1 MVARVY
7 TSRREIVDERRFS
20 LDVSGNALGEV
31 LDWFNEGYSGA
42 SEFGDC
48 YECLVT
54 DEEGE
59 IVADFHT

>member
-7 TSRREIVDERRFS
+7 TSRHEIVDERRFS
-20 LDVSGNALGEV
+20 LDVSGDALGAV
-31 LDWFNEGYSGA
+31 LDWFSEGYMGA
-42 SEFGDC
+42 SEFGDG

-59 IVADFHT
+59 IVADFRT